1 LASKL
6 STKASAGGSVRGA
19 EGQLKSARR
28 FSISGTSDRPAET
41 ASRMDSHRIEKIPDV
56 TRQISPSENCW
67 AYNWIV
73 SFVEL
78 NA

>member
-28 FSISGTSDRPAET
+28 FSISGTSDRPAEI
-41 ASRMDSHRIEKIPDV
+41 ARIEKIPDE

>member
-41 ASRMDSHRIEKIPDV
+41 ADIEKIPDE

>member
-1 LASKL
+1 
-6 STKASAGGSVRGA
+6 
-19 EGQLKSARR
+19 
-28 FSISGTSDRPAET
+28 
-41 ASRMDSHRIEKIPDV
+41 MDSHRIEKIPDE

>member
-28 FSISGTSDRPAET
+28 FSISGTSDRDRPKP
-41 ASRMDSHRIEKIPDV
+41 HRIEKIPDE